1 MKKETLT
8 KSEHEIMSLLWH
20 VDKPLTAS
28 EFIEQSTDK
37 TWKDSYIHII
47 LKSLLEKKAIVEAG
61 RVRTGK
67 TFGRLFSPKVS
78 CEEYYA
84 KNVFNGGRERLPMLF
99 SALVRSEAL
108 SPELI
113 EQLEEMLEKRK
124 KELEQE

>member
-1 MKKETLT
+1 MDLT
-8 KSEHEIMSLLWH
+8 KSELEVMDVLWRAGRPLSTSEILLMS
-20 VDKPLTAS
+20 
-28 EFIEQSTDK
+28 ENK

-47 LKSLLEKKAIVEAG
+47 TKSLLEKKAIVEAG

-67 TFGRLFSPKVS
+67 TFGRLFSPKIS

-84 KNVFNGGRERLPMLF
+84 KNVFNGGKERLPLLF
-99 SALVRSEAL
+99 SALVRSEDL

-113 EQLEEMLEKRK
+113 SQLEEMLEKRK

>member
-1 MKKETLT
+1 MDLT
-8 KSEHEIMSLLWH
+8 KSELEVMEVLWQAGRPLSKSEILTMS
-20 VDKPLTAS
+20 
-28 EFIEQSTDK
+28 ENK

>member
-1 MKKETLT
+1 MDLT
-8 KSEHEIMSLLWH
+8 KSELEVMEVLWQAGRPLSKSEILTMS
-20 VDKPLTAS
+20 
-28 EFIEQSTDK
+28 ENK

-84 KNVFNGGRERLPMLF
+84 KNVFNSGRERLPMLF

>member
-1 MKKETLT
+1 MDLT
-8 KSEHEIMSLLWH
+8 KSELEVMEVLWQAGRPLSKSEILTMS
-20 VDKPLTAS
+20 
-28 EFIEQSTDK
+28 ENK

-84 KNVFNGGRERLPMLF
+84 KNVFNGGRERLLMLF

>member
-1 MKKETLT
+1 MDLT
-8 KSEHEIMSLLWH
+8 KSELEVMEVLWQAGRPLSKSEILTMS
-20 VDKPLTAS
+20 
-28 EFIEQSTDK
+28 ENK

-78 CEEYYA
+78 CEEYHA

>member
-1 MKKETLT
+1 MDLT
-8 KSEHEIMSLLWH
+8 KSELEVMEVLWQAGRPLSKSEILTMS
-20 VDKPLTAS
+20 
-28 EFIEQSTDK
+28 ENK

-99 SALVRSEAL
+99 SALLRSEAL

>member
-1 MKKETLT
+1 MDLT
-8 KSEHEIMSLLWH
+8 KSELEVMEVLWQAGRPLSKSEILTMS
-20 VDKPLTAS
+20 
-28 EFIEQSTDK
+28 ENK

-113 EQLEEMLEKRK
+113 EQLEEMLEKRN

>member
-1 MKKETLT
+1 MDLT
-8 KSEHEIMSLLWH
+8 KSELEVMEVLWQAGRPLSKSDIVIMS
-20 VDKPLTAS
+20 
-28 EFIEQSTDK
+28 ENK

-47 LKSLLEKKAIVEAG
+47 LKSLLEKEALVEAG

-67 TFGRLFSPKVS
+67 TFGRLFSPKIS

-84 KNVFNGGRERLPMLF
+84 KNVFSGGKERLPMLF
-99 SALVRSEAL
+99 SALIRSEYL

-113 EQLEEMLEKRK
+113 DRLEEMLEKRK

>member
-1 MKKETLT
+1 MDLT
-8 KSEHEIMSLLWH
+8 KSELEVMEVLWQAGRPLSKSEILTMS
-20 VDKPLTAS
+20 
-28 EFIEQSTDK
+28 ENK

-108 SPELI
+108 SPELT